1 MGLLPERRAM
11 AAAAAAVVV
20 SISSGAQRHEQAE
33 LVADALAAGVQ
44 GRLPGGYVT
53 DANGRFRWLSDEE
66 MAARAIPAEQSVA
79 ARRLLRGLGSLW
91 EAAQPEKPAEARQ
104 ACVVEPYEAPEVERL
119 IQGLINVVDAARPVP
134 LSSSSMINKD
144 EVVSVLNDIS
154 LRLPDEIRAA
164 RWLLKQREDFLARTQ
179 REGDELIDLAR
190 ARAGQMVQK
199 SEVVK
204 AAEIRARRI
213 VEEAQSEAR
222 RLQLETEDYCDQ
234 RLASFESILKK
245 TQKIVADGRTKLQG
259 DPLSELKE
267 AHVQEQEEIQ
277 GGPELYDQ
285 DELE

>member
-1 MGLLPERRAM
+1 MSEAEGGE
-11 AAAAAAVVV
+11 
-20 SISSGAQRHEQAE
+20 ISFES
-33 LVADALAAGVQ
+33 
-44 GRLPGGYVT
+44 
-53 DANGRFRWLSDEE
+53 
-66 MAARAIPAEQSVA
+66 
-79 ARRLLRGLGSLW
+79 
-91 EAAQPEKPAEARQ
+91 
-104 ACVVEPYEAPEVERL
+104 VEPYEAPEVERL

>member
-1 MGLLPERRAM
+1 MSE
-11 AAAAAAVVV
+11 
-20 SISSGAQRHEQAE
+20 AE
-33 LVADALAAGVQ
+33 
-44 GRLPGGYVT
+44 GGE
-53 DANGRFRWLSDEE
+53 NSFES
-66 MAARAIPAEQSVA
+66 
-79 ARRLLRGLGSLW
+79 
-91 EAAQPEKPAEARQ
+91 
-104 ACVVEPYEAPEVERL
+104 VEPYEAPEVERL

-259 DPLSELKE
+259 DPLSELKD

>member
-1 MGLLPERRAM
+1 MSE
-11 AAAAAAVVV
+11 
-20 SISSGAQRHEQAE
+20 H
-33 LVADALAAGVQ
+33 
-44 GRLPGGYVT
+44 
-53 DANGRFRWLSDEE
+53 DETE
-66 MAARAIPAEQSVA
+66 HSFES
-79 ARRLLRGLGSLW
+79 
-91 EAAQPEKPAEARQ
+91 
-104 ACVVEPYEAPEVERL
+104 VEPYEAPEVERL

-204 AAEIRARRI
+204 AAEVRARRI
-213 VEEAQSEAR
+213 VEDAQSEAR
-222 RLQLETEDYCDQ
+222 RLQLETEDFCDQ
-234 RLASFESILKK
+234 RLASFEAVLKK
-245 TQKIVADGRTKLQG
+245 TQKIVADGRSKLQG

-267 AHVQEQEEIQ
+267 AHSQDQEETRSA
-277 GGPELYDQ
+277 PELYDQ
-285 DELE
+285 DEFE

>member
-1 MGLLPERRAM
+1 MSE
-11 AAAAAAVVV
+11 
-20 SISSGAQRHEQAE
+20 AE
-33 LVADALAAGVQ
+33 
-44 GRLPGGYVT
+44 GGE
-53 DANGRFRWLSDEE
+53 NSFES
-66 MAARAIPAEQSVA
+66 
-79 ARRLLRGLGSLW
+79 
-91 EAAQPEKPAEARQ
+91 
-104 ACVVEPYEAPEVERL
+104 VEPYEAPEVERL

-277 GGPELYDQ
+277 GGPELCDQ